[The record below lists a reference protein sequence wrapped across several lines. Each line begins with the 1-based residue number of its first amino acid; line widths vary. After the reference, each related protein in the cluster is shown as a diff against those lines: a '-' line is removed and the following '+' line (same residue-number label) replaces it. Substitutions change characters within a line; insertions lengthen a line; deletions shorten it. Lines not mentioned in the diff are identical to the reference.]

1 MPNVFKVAP
10 PIRHLLIILGVFIT
24 TTANAQSSGVELKLS
39 GGASWQ
45 ASNDV
50 QIPNTSAGT
59 RFSLKDI
66 AGKGPWIGPRF
77 EAIWNLNAKHG
88 IRLLLAPL
96 SYAESGTTDVPIQF
110 AGSGF
115 TTTSPVKAEY
125 RFNSWRA
132 GYRYHLAERKQ
143 WDVWIGATLKVRDA
157 EIKLTQGNTSSSDD
171 DLGVVPLLH
180 LAGEYRIGDRWRL
193 AADLDGLAGGPGRA
207 IDVGLSLNYQVNANW
222 WLGAEYRA
230 LEGGADIDELYN
242 FAWFNSALLTLSYR
256 STGI

>member
-1 MPNVFKVAP
+1 MPIAFRSVLRCHP
-10 PIRHLLIILGVFIT
+10 LLLILCLSTAT
-24 TTANAQSSGVELKLS
+24 TVSAQSSGVELKLS

-45 ASNDV
+45 TSNDV
-50 QIPNTSAGT
+50 QIPNTTAGT

-66 AGKGPWIGPRF
+66 AGKGPWLAPRF
-77 EAIWNLNAKHG
+77 EAIWNMNNKHG
-88 IRLLLAPL
+88 IRVLLAPL
-96 SYAESGTTDVPIQF
+96 SYAETGTTDEPIEF
-110 AGSGF
+110 AGSRF
-115 TTTSPVKAEY
+115 DASSPVRAEY

-132 GYRYHLAERKQ
+132 GYRYHLAEREQ
-143 WDVWIGATLKVRDA
+143 WDFWVGATLKVRDA

-171 DLGVVPLLH
+171 DLGVVPLLY
-180 LAGEYRIGDRWRL
+180 LAGEYRMGDRWRL

-207 IDVGLSLNYQVNANW
+207 IDAGLSLNYRLNTNW

-256 STGI
+256 PAGS